1 MDGGMIQLRQGDCL
15 ELMRG
20 IPDGSVD
27 MVLCDLPYGTTRN
40 RWDTVIPFGPLW
52 EQYHRIVRPDGAVC
66 LFAQMPFAAAL
77 VMSNPREFRYEWVW
91 QKSNKTGFLNAKRRP
106 LKEHESILVFSRR
119 TPVYHPQ
126 MVSGKNHARAR
137 GEGSANYGRY
147 HSALSH
153 SIEYYPGDIISFKCI
168 FHTHESQYHPTQK
181 PVALLEYLIKTYT
194 EAGETVLDN
203 CMGSGSA
210 GVACVHTG
218 RRFVGIELE
227 PEYFAVAENRIG
239 AARQQIRIEEE
250 A

>member
-91 QKSNKTGFLNAKRRP
+91 QKSNKTGFLNAKKRP
-106 LKEHESILVFSRR
+106 LKEHENILLFSRR
-119 TPVYHPQ
+119 PPVYHPQ
-126 MVSGKNHARAR
+126 MVR
-137 GEGSANYGRY
+137 GPEHSRKPGALSANYGKF
-147 HSALSH
+147 HSVPSESDL
-153 SIEYYPGDIISFKCI
+153 YYPGDVIRFRGVL
-168 FHTHESQYHPTQK
+168 HTPDRNLHPTQK